1 MAAWTIFGCHMH
13 KIDPSFSLKRGEA
26 LRERRRRRIV
36 GAIALLMIACL
47 VVGGGL
53 WFMALPEPEAPTEL
67 SDDIQMAQVEDESA
81 SATPAFQSDI
91 IDLAGDP
98 LRINGLDEDGQ
109 RKTKLKYYL
118 APRILRRFGVTGKIG
133 FFHESILPSGSD
145 LMVTLPSSQRDFA
158 FYQSQKTDSDE
169 ATKSVSDLKA
179 GIEEDHSEP
188 EGTQV
193 DATPDAAEN
202 ALADEEASDLAGTDE
217 QWRRGTIENNV
228 SSGVL
233 VEETVRV
240 PEIVDRFLQVEG
252 SDLELA
258 RFLVEHNVNQVV
270 AGMAS
275 DAMRNSYNVSK
286 LSAGWIVGLRFQQ
299 SGGLVT
305 RRRLVQLAIYAPQKY
320 IGAVALS
327 SDSAGFIDA
336 ADPWIDKDLTSFQE
350 SDTNTSSSQRYRLID
365 GIYSA
370 AIRNGVESRIAG
382 EAIMQL
388 SRHFD
393 LAEFATES
401 DKITLV
407 FSVKPR
413 EFDGS
418 ETNIMYVAIER
429 KDKVMRCFVTRR
441 EQTKDFGCYDEEK
454 SSSVP
459 LLSGEM
465 YKPVEGVMTSTFG
478 MRKHPIL
485 KEMIAHKGVDWA
497 APIGSPIRAAYDG
510 RVAFFGAMG
519 PAGNVVRL
527 EHPKSRATRY
537 LHLSGFATGLKV
549 GMQVR
554 AGDLIG
560 YVGTTGR
567 STGPHLHFELLVNN
581 EAVDPLQQRVA
592 DSGST
597 EAVNTLVNMIIKVE
611 SGGNRHAKNPKSTAT
626 GLGQFIESTWINM
639 MKVYRPNLVE
649 KYSREE
655 LLSLRTDPTLATE
668 MTANLA
674 RENEDYLR
682 RRGHAISAA
691 RLYLAHFLGR
701 DDADKILSSP
711 DDADVAKIVAPG
723 VIKANDFLIG
733 WTVKD
738 INSWTE
744 KLMSKRS
751 HREKVEE
758 KPKEMPQE
766 LPAEYKEYKRHL
778 DRIVELATSAVQ

>member
-1 MAAWTIFGCHMH
+1 MH
-13 KIDPSFSLKRGEA
+13 KIDPSFNLKRGAA
-26 LRERRRRRIV
+26 LREKRRRRTAV
-36 GAIALLMIACL
+36 AIALLMTACL
-47 VVGGGL
+47 CVGGGL
-53 WFMALPEPEAPTEL
+53 WFTVHPGAEPEAEL

-81 SATPAFQSDI
+81 SETPAFQSDI

-98 LRINGLDEDGQ
+98 LRISGLDEDGQ
-109 RKTKLKYYL
+109 RKTKLKFYV
-118 APRILRRFGVTGKIG
+118 APRVLGRFGVTGNIG

-158 FYQSQKTDSDE
+158 FYQSQKTDSRE
-169 ATKSVSDLKA
+169 ATKTLAELAANTEPDRSE
-179 GIEEDHSEP
+179 GEE
-188 EGTQV
+188 TQIDV
-193 DATPDAAEN
+193 APDIPDEVI
-202 ALADEEASDLAGTDE
+202 ADEAEASDLAGTDE
-217 QWRRGTIENNV
+217 QWRKGTIENNV
-228 SSGVL
+228 SSSVL
-233 VEETVRV
+233 VEETARV
-240 PEIVDRFLQVEG
+240 PEIVDRFVKVEG

-258 RFLVEHNVNQVV
+258 RFLVEHGVNQVV

-275 DAMRNSYNVSK
+275 DTMHNSYDVSK

-305 RRRLVQLAIYAPQKY
+305 GRRLVQLAIYAPQKY
-320 IGAVALS
+320 MGAVAVS
-327 SDSAGFIDA
+327 SDSAGFVGA

-350 SDTNTSSSQRYRLID
+350 SDTNKSPSQRYRLID

-370 AIRNGVESRIAG
+370 AIRNGIESRIAG

-407 FSVKPR
+407 FSVRPR
-413 EFDGS
+413 AFDGS
-418 ETNIMYVAIER
+418 QTNIMYVAIER

-497 APIGSPIRAAYDG
+497 APIGSPVRAAYDG
-510 RVAFFGAMG
+510 RVGFFGAMG
-519 PAGNVVRL
+519 AAGNVVRL
-527 EHPKSRATRY
+527 EHPEGRATRY
-537 LHLSGFATGLKV
+537 LHLSGFANGLKV
-549 GMQVR
+549 GMEVR

-581 EAVDPLQQRVA
+581 DAVDPLQIRVA

-597 EAVNTLVNMIIKVE
+597 EAVNALVNMIIKVE

-639 MKVYRPNLVE
+639 MRVYRPNLVA

-674 RENEDYLR
+674 RENEDYLK
-682 RRGHAISAA
+682 RRGHTISAA

-711 DDADVAKIVAPG
+711 DDADVAKIVTPG

-738 INSWTE
+738 INRWTE

-778 DRIVELATSAVQ
+778 DRIVELATSAAQ